1 MARFPSRKKPVPQK
15 RKADSSESDDHSL
28 LPEEVDN
35 ATGIDLPNNN
45 SAVGESKEE
54 EQDAAKNIVQGPKKN
69 PAPDGNDRYSSSSGS
84 GGDGEGV
91 VENAGAR
98 RKTLTRS

>member
-1 MARFPSRKKPVPQK
+1 MPRFPSRKKPVPQK

-54 EQDAAKNIVQGPKKN
+54 EQDAAKNIVQGPKNK
-69 PAPDGNDRYSSSSGS
+69 PIPDGGDGSSSSSGS
-84 GGDGEGV
+84 GGDGGGV
-91 VENAGAR
+91 GRSAGAGGES
-98 RKTLTRS
+98 LTRS